1 MYFFIVLSNNLVL
14 VLMPKS
20 RKKNKKNKPNSENK
34 SSEKH
39 IYLVWPQRPHAGN
52 LENVISMPL
61 KTIDISYL
69 LLWQGIIFIQE
80 NMALWTYAPGVWE

>member
-1 MYFFIVLSNNLVL
+1 
-14 VLMPKS
+14 MPKS
-20 RKKNKKNKPNSENK
+20 RKRAKEIIKNKPNSENK

-80 NMALWTYAPGVWE
+80 NMAYRTYMWQNWQ